1 MADRFGT
8 APAYFVALLQEEWF
22 SIFDHICMCPKG
34 STDSSTKVLGFCLH
48 TVQGTLRALRG
59 TEAVPFLQP
68 WELLSMAWRGRWP
81 WRSSKGRSKSVSVH
95 QAAMTA
101 MTAMSQ

>member
-22 SIFDHICMCPKG
+22 SIFDHIRMFPKG
-34 STDSSTKVLGFCLH
+34 STDSSTKVLGFCLR

-59 TEAVPFLQP
+59 TGCAFSAALGAAEHG
-68 WELLSMAWRGRWP
+68 MAWAMALALFKRALEERVSASGR
-81 WRSSKGRSKSVSVH
+81 
-95 QAAMTA
+95 
-101 MTAMSQ
+101 